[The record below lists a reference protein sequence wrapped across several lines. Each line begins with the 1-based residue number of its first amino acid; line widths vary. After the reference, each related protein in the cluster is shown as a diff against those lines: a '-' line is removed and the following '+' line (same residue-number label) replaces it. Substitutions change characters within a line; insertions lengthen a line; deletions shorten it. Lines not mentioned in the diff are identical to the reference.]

1 MSSTSFYGKRGRH
14 SSNVGGPYYRWRIGG
29 GGYDGLKYMFGEVD
43 VALNQVHNRS
53 YYKLIR
59 VDSKNMPQQVSTGV
73 RNLSKEKLAQ
83 VVRIIELMHALL
95 KNSESGLHAIGHF
108 VSKAAYLLIEKFS
121 QVPNPPIDLLT
132 ACVRCLS
139 LTAKRKPILVW
150 EKLSETGIFPYF
162 GVPTVVSGTARSHD
176 DVNPGLVGAL
186 LAQQECVK
194 GSYPLTNAFFDL
206 LLATSATSTGKK
218 GQEGST
224 NLAVPQH
231 PTTPSLLYLIHD
243 VFPAF
248 QQWGFNTPG
257 LATNQILFHFH
268 FVEDH

>member
-1 MSSTSFYGKRGRH
+1 M
-14 SSNVGGPYYRWRIGG
+14 
-29 GGYDGLKYMFGEVD
+29 
-43 VALNQVHNRS
+43 
-53 YYKLIR
+53 
-59 VDSKNMPQQVSTGV
+59 
-73 RNLSKEKLAQ
+73 
-83 VVRIIELMHALL
+83 VRIIELMHALL

-121 QVPNPPIDLLT
+121 QVPNPPIELLT

-150 EKLSETGIFPYF
+150 EKLSETGVFPYF
-162 GVPTVVSGTARSHD
+162 GVPTVAGTARSHD

-186 LAQQECVK
+186 LAQQECVR

-206 LLATSATSTGKK
+206 LLATSATPTGKK

-224 NLAVPQH
+224 NSAIQH

-257 LATNQILFHFH
+257 LTTNQILFCWLFAQ
-268 FVEDH
+268 DH